1 MKSINENETGGPN
14 LDGSISNFREN
25 GSRKKFSERIKNLP
39 SWIIVTLIALIFLVL
54 FCVIPL
60 IIIEV
65 SNQWCAL
72 FSGFFNAITP
82 GICP

>member
-1 MKSINENETGGPN
+1 MKSINKKETVEPIHN
-14 LDGSISNFREN
+14 DTILTNREKV
-25 GSRKKFSERIKNLP
+25 SQKTISERIKALP
-39 SWIIVTLIALIFLVL
+39 SWIVVTLIALIFIVI

-65 SNQWCAL
+65 SNQWCNL

>member
-1 MKSINENETGGPN
+1 MKSINKKETIEAIHN
-14 LDGSISNFREN
+14 DTISINKEKTSQK
-25 GSRKKFSERIKNLP
+25 SISERIKVLP
-39 SWIIVTLIALIFLVL
+39 SWLIVTLIALIFIVI

-65 SNQWCAL
+65 SNQWCNL
-72 FSGFFNAITP
+72 FSGFFNAISP

>member
-1 MKSINENETGGPN
+1 MKSTNENETN
-14 LDGSISNFREN
+14 EIKLDGSNSGEN
-25 GSRKKFSERIKNLP
+25 GAKKIFSDRMKNLP
-39 SWIIVTLIALIFLVL
+39 SWIVVTLIALIFLVL

-82 GICP
+82 GICS